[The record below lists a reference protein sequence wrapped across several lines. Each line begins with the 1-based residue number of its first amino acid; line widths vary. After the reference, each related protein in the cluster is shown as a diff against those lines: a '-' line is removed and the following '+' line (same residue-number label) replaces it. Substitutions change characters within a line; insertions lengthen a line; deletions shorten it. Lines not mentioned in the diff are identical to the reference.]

1 MCAVTGVLWPVCLW
15 LVCCV
20 RCAVAGVLRP
30 VCGDRCAVAGVHRK
44 RRRCACPRAPSSH
57 TVFTAGS
64 QRLHAL
70 QLTQLVLCQPRGDM
84 VTTTSECAVQSHQK
98 NPKKTKKLP
107 DAGSSAAVAWVLSL
121 SLSLSHTPQPRQP
134 LSLSLPLRL
143 FAPSAP
149 SAPLPRY
156 RSTSQ
161 VRDQPVGQIGQVRR
175 RNPKAPHAVVG
186 CVSGTSSSGGRSEV

>member
-98 NPKKTKKLP
+98 TPKKQKKNCPMLGHLP
-107 DAGSSAAVAWVLSL
+107 LLRGCFLSL
-121 SLSLSHTPQPRQP
+121 SLSLTHLNLDN
-134 LSLSLPLRL
+134 LSLSLFPCVSLPLLPLLPLCLAIALPLRYEISL
-143 FAPSAP
+143 SDK
-149 SAPLPRY
+149 SD
-156 RSTSQ
+156 RSGEGIQKRHTQS
-161 VRDQPVGQIGQVRR
+161 
-175 RNPKAPHAVVG
+175 
-186 CVSGTSSSGGRSEV
+186 